1 MLDRL
6 FGSRL
11 RGKAIGWLFT
21 HPDERF
27 FVRQLTTILGED
39 STNLSR
45 ELARLAG
52 LGILTAVVEGRQ
64 KYYQVNSRCA
74 IAAELH
80 GLAVKTTGVADILRE
95 ALGGLKNRIRAAFI
109 YGSFARGGEQATS
122 DVDIMVI
129 GDVTFAEVSRA
140 LSPAQERLGREVNPS
155 VYPLRE
161 FRGKVKPRHH
171 FVRAVVRDKKVFLVG
186 DEDDLERLGKK
197 RLARRAQDDAAGD

>member
-21 HPDERF
+21 HPDQRF
-27 FVRQLTTILGED
+27 FVRQLTAILAED

-45 ELARLAG
+45 ELARLAS
-52 LGILTAVVEGRQ
+52 LGILTTVAEGRQ
-64 KYYQVNSRCA
+64 KYYQANSKCA

-80 GLAVKTTGVADILRE
+80 GLALKSTGVADILRE
-95 ALGGLKNRIRAAFI
+95 ALAPLKNRISAAFI
-109 YGSFARGGEQATS
+109 YGSFARGEEQATS
-122 DVDIMVI
+122 DVDVIVI

-140 LSPAQERLGREVNPS
+140 LGPTQARLGREVNPS

-161 FRGKVKPRHH
+161 FTGKVESRHH
-171 FVRAVVRDKKVFLVG
+171 FVEALLRDKKVFLVG

-197 RLARRAQDDAAGD
+197 RLAR